1 MATTVA
7 RLEAVL
13 GADTRAFDRAM
24 DRSEGKT
31 KSFGSHLGNLAKT
44 AGVAAGVAGI
54 GAVAYT
60 LKTGLKEWTEST
72 KVAAQT
78 RAVIKSTGGVANV
91 TAKQVSGL
99 STALMKKSGTDD
111 EAIASGENLLLTF
124 KNIRNEVGRGNDIF
138 TQATKATLDL
148 SVAFH
153 KDMHSSAIL
162 VGKALNDPIKGLTAL
177 QRVGVTFTSA
187 QKEQIKALENSGHHL
202 QAQKIIM
209 KELRSE
215 VGGSAEAYGKTLPGM
230 ISIARESFNNFAGD
244 LIQKMIPILMR
255 IVTWV
260 RQNWPQISAVFS
272 QTWAAIKPLIGA
284 LGTLIVSVVTTIRN
298 HWGTIGPIVTAVVG
312 IIRTQLKIVSGIIQV
327 FAAVLRGDWSE
338 AWKQLKGIATNAF
351 SLVKQEIL
359 LAKDIIFAAV
369 GAVGHAVWNGFKA
382 ALNAGWQGVKG
393 VITGLFGKVV
403 GWVKDVLG
411 ISSPSSVFHE
421 IGRNSIQG
429 FINGVGSMGGVL
441 KKAVVRMV
449 ESLPSQALGAA
460 TGVIGAIPGAKG
472 TIVGEG
478 SKSGVHASPALAK
491 QFAVTQMKVFGWGPS
506 QMAALEPL
514 WNGESGWR
522 WNAENQSSGAY
533 GIPQSLPASKMA
545 SAGKDWHENA
555 FTQILWGLRYIKDRY
570 GSPSAAYGAWQSRS
584 PHWYDK
590 GGWLPTGLSLAMNN
604 TGRPERV
611 LGPGEGGENHFH
623 FYAPVG
629 SERDLMAWVQQAADQ
644 WQRSNGG
651 RSVF

>member
-177 QRVGVTFTSA
+177 QAVKRA
-187 QKEQIKALENSGHHL
+187 
-202 QAQKIIM
+202 
-209 KELRSE
+209 
-215 VGGSAEAYGKTLPGM
+215 
-230 ISIARESFNNFAGD
+230 ISN
-244 LIQKMIPILMR
+244 
-255 IVTWV
+255 
-260 RQNWPQISAVFS
+260 
-272 QTWAAIKPLIGA
+272 
-284 LGTLIVSVVTTIRN
+284 
-298 HWGTIGPIVTAVVG
+298 
-312 IIRTQLKIVSGIIQV
+312 
-327 FAAVLRGDWSE
+327 
-338 AWKQLKGIATNAF
+338 
-351 SLVKQEIL
+351 
-359 LAKDIIFAAV
+359 
-369 GAVGHAVWNGFKA
+369 
-382 ALNAGWQGVKG
+382 
-393 VITGLFGKVV
+393 LFGKVID
-403 GWVKDVLG
+403 WVKDVLG
-411 ISSPSSVFHE
+411 INSPSTVFHE
-421 IGRNSIQG
+421 MGRQSVQG
-429 FINGVGSMGGVL
+429 FINGVGSMAGVL
-441 KKAVVRMV
+441 KKAVVGMV
-449 ESLPSQALGAA
+449 ESLPSKALGAA

-478 SKSGVHASPALAK
+478 PKSGIHASPALAK
-491 QFAVTQMKVFGWGPS
+491 QFAVTQMKAFGWGPS

-522 WNAENQSSGAY
+522 WNALK
-533 GIPQSLPASKMA
+533 P
-545 SAGKDWHENA
+545 
-555 FTQILWGLRYIKDRY
+555 
-570 GSPSAAYGAWQSRS
+570 
-584 PHWYDK
+584 
-590 GGWLPTGLSLAMNN
+590 
-604 TGRPERV
+604 
-611 LGPGEGGENHFH
+611 
-623 FYAPVG
+623 
-629 SERDLMAWVQQAADQ
+629 
-644 WQRSNGG
+644 
-651 RSVF
+651 